1 MSKKLKQPKQNID
14 VLVSAIEDFI
24 DSKFEMS
31 EADQYSDHKG
41 YQKAYEKKYKPS
53 KSNIKKF
60 LTLCVSE
67 MVNEKK

>member
-24 DSKFEMS
+24 DSKFEMN
-31 EADQYSDHKG
+31 EADHYSDHIG

-60 LTLCVSE
+60 LTLYVSE
-67 MVNEKK
+67 FLDKK